1 MLVITTLFGLAVSIL
16 VFVALMSIWS
26 SVGKIEKAV
35 EEIRRSV
42 SGNK

>member
-1 MLVITTLFGLAVSIL
+1 MYIILTLFGLATSIL

-35 EEIRRSV
+35 EAIKESV
-42 SGNK
+42 KAR